1 MTNIDKLSII
11 LSGKNLD
18 KPGPAMPSDVPILD
32 KNSHNF
38 FKQILDEI
46 EDIKSEFTNSISG
59 QKVISDLGIKLT
71 SANNIKDISETILD
85 CALILTKT
93 PAGSISL
100 YDEKE
105 NTLNLVSTKG
115 FSPEFSEVKKYP
127 VRTGGM
133 TEYILKQKEP
143 IIVNNIINQPS
154 FNNPMM
160 LKEKVSSLIAVSLF
174 CEEKIVGI
182 LYVDDFVPRNFLPEQ
197 IALLSLL
204 AMQAAFGIEKIK
216 LLTELEK
223 KNQELSETT
232 EYMKAVLDNS
242 ADMIITT
249 DSQANIVE
257 FNPAGERMLGFK
269 KEEVYGTSVEKFY
282 RHAEERR
289 KIIEKLQKKE
299 QIANYET
306 KLWTK
311 NGKLLDI
318 SLSLSQLKN
327 KDGNSVGTVGIS
339 KDISK
344 QKQLEKKLR
353 EANKE
358 LEQKIK
364 EVQKIE
370 QMKSDFLSVVS
381 HELRT
386 PLTSILGFAKMIQR
400 RFTKDILPYLNTSET
415 KMAESVNKIQENL
428 KIITSEGE
436 RLARLINNVLDL
448 AKIEAGKMEWKV
460 EPAKMEEICKTAMN
474 AVSSLADHKKLNIK
488 FLPDED
494 LPLVNVDQDRLI
506 QVVTNLFSNAIKFT
520 NTGSVTCIIKN
531 LKDTLEV
538 RIKDSG
544 VGIKPEDIGKL
555 FEKFKQVGDGDTVS
569 DKPKGTGLG
578 LTICKEIIEA
588 LGGKIWVES
597 EYGKGSSFIFTLPA
611 IIESA
616 PSKAK
621 KTSLEYAPINI
632 SKFLDKISRK
642 EKGHLILIVDD
653 ESHIRTLL
661 REELEEEGYKILEA
675 ANGNDALVSARK
687 EKPDLIIC
695 DILMPGLNGF
705 DVLTLLKTDENTS
718 DIPILIHSIYEDK
731 EKGYKLGADKYI
743 TKSVNTETLIKSVS
757 DLLSGK
763 DKKTRNK
770 KVLLIEE
777 DKAISKTIHDVLK
790 SKGYQVIFAYN
801 SKEGLEKAKIESPD
815 LIIIDDLISKANGY
829 EILRTIQTTK
839 ETQKSNIVILT
850 RDK

>member
-1 MTNIDKLSII
+1 MTNIDKLSSV
-11 LSGKNLD
+11 LNGKIPG
-18 KPGPAMPSDVPILD
+18 KPGTGLTPGISLTD
-32 KNSHNF
+32 KNNHEF
-38 FKQILDEI
+38 FKQLLKEI
-46 EDIKSEFTNSISG
+46 EELKNEFANSISA
-59 QKVISDLGIKLT
+59 QKKISDLGVKLT
-71 SANNIKDISETILD
+71 SEKNIKEISKTILD
-85 CALILTKT
+85 CAMTLTKT

-105 NTLNLVSTKG
+105 NTLNLVSAKG
-115 FSPEFSEVKKYP
+115 FSSEFSEVKKYP
-127 VRTGGM
+127 VRPGGM
-133 TEYILKQKEP
+133 TEHILKQKEP
-143 IIVNNIINQPS
+143 IVVNNIASQPS

-160 LKEKVSSLIAVSLF
+160 LKEKVSSLIAQTLF

-197 IALLSLL
+197 IAQLSLL

-216 LLTELEK
+216 LLTQLEK
-223 KNQELSETT
+223 KNHELIKTT
-232 EYMKAVLDNS
+232 EYMKAILDNS

-249 DSQANIVE
+249 NSNAEIVE
-257 FNPAGERMLGFK
+257 FNPAGERMLGYK
-269 KEEVYGTSVEKFY
+269 KEEVCGTSVEKFY

-289 KIIEKLQKKE
+289 KILEKLQKKE
-299 QIANYET
+299 QVANYET

-311 NGKLLDI
+311 GKKLLDI
-318 SLSLSQLKN
+318 SLSLSQLKD
-327 KDGNSVGTVGIS
+327 KEGCVIGTVGIS

-353 EANKE
+353 ETNKQ

-364 EVQKIE
+364 EVQKID

-400 RFTKDILPYLNTSET
+400 RFIKEIIPAMNTQEAKIS
-415 KMAESVNKIQENL
+415 ESVDKIQENL

-448 AKIEAGKMEWKV
+448 AKIEAGKMEWKI
-460 EPAKMEEICKTAMN
+460 EPSRIEDICKTAMY
-474 AVSSLADHKKLNIK
+474 AVSSLADHKKLAIK
-488 FLPDED
+488 FDADENLPM
-494 LPLVNVDQDRLI
+494 VNVDKDRLI

-520 NTGSVTCIIKN
+520 NTGAVTCTIRKTADKIEICI
-531 LKDTLEV
+531 KDT
-538 RIKDSG
+538 
-544 VGIKPEDIGKL
+544 GIGIRPEDIGKV
-555 FEKFKQVGDGDTVS
+555 FEKFKQVGEGDTVS

-597 EYGKGSSFIFTLPA
+597 VFTKGSSFIFTLPA
-611 IIESA
+611 LIETA

-621 KTSLEYAPINI
+621 DTSLEYAPITI
-632 SKFLDKISRK
+632 SKFIDKISRK

-653 ESHIRTLL
+653 ETHIRNLL
-661 REELEEEGYKILEA
+661 RQELEDEGYKVLEA
-675 ANGNDALVSARK
+675 VNGNEALLTARK

-731 EKGYKLGADKYI
+731 EKGYKLGADEYI
-743 TKSVNTETLIKSVS
+743 TKSVNTEKLIKSVS

-763 DKKTRNK
+763 GKKTRNK

-777 DKAISKTIHDVLK
+777 DKAISNAVHDVLK
-790 SKGYQVIFAYN
+790 SKGYQVISAYT
-801 SKEGLEKAKIESPD
+801 SKEGLEKVKIESPD
-815 LIIIDDLISKANGY
+815 LIIIDDLISKSNDY
-829 EILRTIQTTK
+829 EILKTLKSFK
-839 ETQKSNIVILT
+839 ETEKSNIVILT

>member
-11 LSGKNLD
+11 LSGKDFNKL
-18 KPGPAMPSDVPILD
+18 KLTSPSGIPIVD
-32 KNSHNF
+32 KNNYQF
-38 FKQILDEI
+38 FKQILEEI
-46 EDIKSEFTNSISG
+46 EDIKNEFTNSISA
-59 QKVISDLGIKLT
+59 QKIISNLGIKLT
-71 SANNIKDISETILD
+71 SANNIKEISETILD
-85 CALILTKT
+85 CALSLTKT

-105 NTLNLVSTKG
+105 NTLNLISTKG

-127 VRTGGM
+127 VRSGGM

-143 IIVNNIINQPS
+143 IIVNNISNQPS

-160 LKEKVSSLIAVSLF
+160 LKEKVSSLIALSLF

-216 LLTELEK
+216 LLTQLEK
-223 KNQELSETT
+223 KNHELSKTT
-232 EYMKAVLDNS
+232 EDLKAVLDNS

-249 DSQANIVE
+249 NSQSNIVE
-257 FNPAGERMLGFK
+257 FNPAGERMLGYK
-269 KEEVYGTSVEKFY
+269 KDEVCGTPVEKFY

-289 KIIEKLQKKE
+289 KILEKLQKQE

-318 SLSLSQLKN
+318 SLSLSQLKD
-327 KDGNSVGTVGIS
+327 KEGNIMGTVGIS

-353 EANKE
+353 ETNKQ

-370 QMKSDFLSVVS
+370 QMKSDFLSIVS

-400 RFTKDILPYLNTSET
+400 RFTKDIVPSLNTSEI
-415 KMAESVNKIQENL
+415 KMAESVDKIQENL

-460 EPAKMEEICKTAMN
+460 EPSKIEEICMTAMN
-474 AVSSLADHKKLNIK
+474 AVSSLADHKKLSVK
-488 FLPDED
+488 LLPDEN
-494 LPLVNVDQDRLI
+494 LPLVNVDKDRLI

-520 NTGSVTCIIKN
+520 NTGSVTCVVKN
-531 LKDTLEV
+531 LQNKLEI

-544 VGIKPEDIGKL
+544 IGIKPEDIGKL
-555 FEKFKQVGDGDTVS
+555 FEKFKHVGEGDTVS

-611 IIESA
+611 IIETA
-616 PSKAK
+616 PSKSEE
-621 KTSLEYAPINI
+621 TSLEYTPITI
-632 SKFLDKISRK
+632 SKFIDKISRK

-653 ESHIRTLL
+653 EAHIRT
-661 REELEEEGYKILEA
+661 
-675 ANGNDALVSARK
+675 
-687 EKPDLIIC
+687 
-695 DILMPGLNGF
+695 
-705 DVLTLLKTDENTS
+705 
-718 DIPILIHSIYEDK
+718 
-731 EKGYKLGADKYI
+731 
-743 TKSVNTETLIKSVS
+743 
-757 DLLSGK
+757 
-763 DKKTRNK
+763 
-770 KVLLIEE
+770 
-777 DKAISKTIHDVLK
+777 
-790 SKGYQVIFAYN
+790 
-801 SKEGLEKAKIESPD
+801 
-815 LIIIDDLISKANGY
+815 
-829 EILRTIQTTK
+829 
-839 ETQKSNIVILT
+839 
-850 RDK
+850 